1 MVRSVE
7 GQGPG
12 LCMPRWIFPAGLVLA
27 TGGFVLVMYWL
38 KERGVAAGVLT
49 GLLFGYMGLVGG
61 IVALVGRWLRDKGV
75 VAPMRAPV
83 RRYLWRFM
91 PAMGLY
97 VIVLFVSLR
106 LYRNYDLAEPLIWL
120 VAVAPGLFGC
130 QHVRSRVVAVAA
142 WAARWTSSNMRQG
155 ADTLRQTGPLRHFLQ
170 QPFSS
175 GWCWSTNTRSAATN
189 RGTSCLAID
198 NADAPSPS
206 EAIRDTRSKCST
218 SRRRS
223 SENKT
228 RLPMAARPSAANWL
242 GGGSVQPAAAA
253 RLSSMSCR

>member
-7 GQGPG
+7 GQGAG

-120 VAVAPGLFGC
+120 VAVAPALPLIAAIGAIGLYLKEEDDEFQRALAVGSYVLATGLMLAAATIWGFLEQFGLAP
-130 QHVRSRVVAVAA
+130 HVPS
-142 WAARWTSSNMRQG
+142 WAAF
-155 ADTLRQTGPLRHFLQ
+155 PLL
-170 QPFSS
+170 
-175 GWCWSTNTRSAATN
+175 AL
-189 RGTSCLAID
+189 CLV
-198 NADAPSPS
+198 PSQ
-206 EAIRDTRSKCST
+206 IIVYWRYR
-218 SRRRS
+218 
-223 SENKT
+223 
-228 RLPMAARPSAANWL
+228 
-242 GGGSVQPAAAA
+242 
-253 RLSSMSCR
+253 